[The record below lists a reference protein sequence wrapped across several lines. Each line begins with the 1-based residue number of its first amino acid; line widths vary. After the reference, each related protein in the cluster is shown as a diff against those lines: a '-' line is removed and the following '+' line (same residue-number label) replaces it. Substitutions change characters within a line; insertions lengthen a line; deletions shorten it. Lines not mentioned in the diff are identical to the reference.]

1 MSNLPKL
8 KVKKQAWNDNSEIM
22 EFEQA
27 KTFPYEEEIVI
38 SVEGTQIGSYRDLLE
53 FASRDDQKGK
63 EYLEIMILPMIL
75 GG

>member
-1 MSNLPKL
+1 MSNLPQL

-27 KTFPYEEEIVI
+27 KNFPYEDEIVI
-38 SVEGTQIGSYRDLLE
+38 SVEGSQICSYQELLN
-53 FASRDDQKGK
+53 FASQPDQKGK
-63 EYLEIMILPMIL
+63 EYLEVVILPMIL